1 MGQTQELTVH
11 HFRLVIAVT
20 KKLLLAFA
28 ALFGAVLFVRM
39 LLLPGLQAI
48 FHPDD
53 SVTSLVRRTGII
65 VSAVLA
71 YWAYVRIVEGR
82 DASELRPATRA
93 IMLGGASGGLLMA
106 ISMLLALALG
116 AYEISAYPGLQ
127 HGLLGIA
134 GLIVI
139 AATLEEIAYRC
150 ILFRILET
158 AWGTVPALCLQS
170 VIFALG
176 HLENIEGR
184 ASMQELVTMIVSTT
198 LTGALWTLVF
208 VLSRNLWAAA
218 ANHAAWNFTII
229 LSGLPLSGIEDW
241 RHMAPMA
248 GEYRGPVW
256 LTGGLFGPESSIVTI
271 VMLAV
276 TVAAMLYWAKRKNR
290 LIGGAAWRVDTLKPL
305 QPEARHA

>member
-1 MGQTQELTVH
+1 MH

-71 YWAYVRIVEGR
+71 YWAYVRIVEDR
-82 DASELRPATRA
+82 NASELRPATLA

-106 ISMLLALALG
+106 ISMLLVLALG
-116 AYEISAYPGLQ
+116 AYEITAYHGLQ

-150 ILFRILET
+150 ILFRILEA

-184 ASMQELVTMIVSTT
+184 ASMQELVTMIVSVT

-241 RHMAPMA
+241 RRMAPMV

-290 LIGGAAWRVDTLKPL
+290 LIGGAARRVDTLKPL

>member
-11 HFRLVIAVT
+11 HFRLVIAAA

-39 LLLPGLQAI
+39 LLVSGLQAI

-71 YWAYVRIVEGR
+71 YWAYVRIVEDR
-82 DASELRPATRA
+82 NASELRPATLA
-93 IMLGGASGGLLMA
+93 VILGGAFGGLLIA
-106 ISMLLALALG
+106 ISMLLVLALG
-116 AYEISAYPGLQ
+116 GYEITAYRGLQ
-127 HGLLGIA
+127 HGLLGIG

-158 AWGTVPALCLQS
+158 VWGTVPALCLQA
-170 VIFALG
+170 VIFALR

-184 ASMQELVTMIVSTT
+184 AGMQELVTMIVSAT
-198 LTGALWTLVF
+198 LCGALWALVF

-241 RHMAPMA
+241 RRMAPIA

-276 TVAAMLYWAKRKNR
+276 TVAAMLYWAKRRNR
-290 LIGGAAWRVDTLKPL
+290 LISGAARRVDTLKPL
-305 QPEARHA
+305 QPGARHA

>member
-1 MGQTQELTVH
+1 MH
-11 HFRLVIAVT
+11 HFRLAIAVT

-28 ALFGAVLFVRM
+28 ALFGAVLFVRV

-53 SVTSLVRRTGII
+53 SVTSLVRRTGIV

-71 YWAYVRIVEGR
+71 YWAYVRIVEDR
-82 DASELRPATRA
+82 NASELRPATLA
-93 IMLGGASGGLLMA
+93 VMLGGASGGLLIA
-106 ISMLLALALG
+106 ISMLLVLAFG
-116 AYEISAYPGLQ
+116 AYEITAYHGLQ
-127 HGLLGIA
+127 HGLLGIG

-150 ILFRILET
+150 ILFRILEP

-170 VIFALG
+170 VIFAFG

-184 ASMQELVTMIVSTT
+184 ASMQELITMIVSVT

-241 RHMAPMA
+241 RRMAPMV

-276 TVAAMLYWAKRKNR
+276 TVAAMLYWAKQRNR
-290 LIGGAAWRVDTLKPL
+290 LIGGAARVSI
-305 QPEARHA
+305 R

>member
-1 MGQTQELTVH
+1 
-11 HFRLVIAVT
+11 
-20 KKLLLAFA
+20 
-28 ALFGAVLFVRM
+28 
-39 LLLPGLQAI
+39 LLPGLQAI

-71 YWAYVRIVEGR
+71 YWAYVRIVEDR
-82 DASELRPATRA
+82 NASELRPATLA
-93 IMLGGASGGLLMA
+93 IMLGGVSGGLLMA
-106 ISMLLALALG
+106 ISMLVVLALG
-116 AYEISAYPGLQ
+116 AYEITAYHGLQ
-127 HGLLGIA
+127 HGLLGIG

-158 AWGTVPALCLQS
+158 VWGTVPALCLQS

-176 HLENIEGR
+176 HLDNIEGR
-184 ASMQELVTMIVSTT
+184 ASMQELVTMIVSVT

-241 RHMAPMA
+241 RRMAPMV

-276 TVAAMLYWAKRKNR
+276 TVAAMLYWAKRRKR
-290 LIGGAAWRVDTLKPL
+290 LIGGAARRVDTLKPL
-305 QPEARHA
+305 QPEVRHA

>member
-1 MGQTQELTVH
+1 MGQTLELTVH
-11 HFRLVIAVT
+11 HLRLVIAVT

-65 VSAVLA
+65 VSALLA
-71 YWAYVRIVEGR
+71 YWAYVRIVEDR
-82 DASELRPATRA
+82 NASELRPATLA

-106 ISMLLALALG
+106 ISMLLVLALG
-116 AYEISAYPGLQ
+116 AYEITAYRGLQ

-150 ILFRILET
+150 ILFRILE
-158 AWGTVPALCLQS
+158 AVWGTVPALCLQS

-184 ASMQELVTMIVSTT
+184 ASMQELVTMIVSVT

-241 RHMAPMA
+241 RRMAPMV

-290 LIGGAAWRVDTLKPL
+290 LVGGAARRVDTLKPL

>member
-1 MGQTQELTVH
+1 MGQTQEFTLH
-11 HFRLVIAVT
+11 HFRRVIAVA

-39 LLLPGLQAI
+39 LVLPGLQAL

-53 SVTSLVRRTGII
+53 SVTSLLRRTGII
-65 VSAVLA
+65 VFAVLA
-71 YWAYVRIVEGR
+71 YWAYVRLVEAR
-82 DASELRPATRA
+82 NASELRPAPLA
-93 IMLGGASGGLLMA
+93 IMLGGASGGLLVA
-106 ISMLLALALG
+106 ISMLLVLALG
-116 AYEISAYPGLQ
+116 AYEITAYHGLQ
-127 HGLLGIA
+127 RGLLGIA

-150 ILFRILET
+150 ILFRILES

-184 ASMQELVTMIVSTT
+184 ADMQELVTMIVSVT

-208 VLSRNLWAAA
+208 VLSRNLWTTA

-229 LSGLPLSGIEDW
+229 LSGLPLSGIEEW
-241 RHMAPMA
+241 RRMAPMI

-276 TVAAMLYWAKRKNR
+276 TVAAMLYWAQRKHR
-290 LIGGAAWRVDTLKPL
+290 LIGGATPRVDTLKSP
-305 QPEARHA
+305 QPEARPA

>member
-11 HFRLVIAVT
+11 HFRLVIAVA

-28 ALFGAVLFVRM
+28 ALLGAVLFVRM
-39 LLLPGLQAI
+39 LLVPGLQAI
-48 FHPDD
+48 FHFDD
-53 SVTSLVRRTGII
+53 SVASLVRRIGIL
-65 VSAVLA
+65 VFAVLA
-71 YWAYVRIVEGR
+71 YWAYVRMVEDR
-82 DASELRPATRA
+82 QPSELRPAMLA
-93 IMLGGASGGLLMA
+93 VMLGGASGGLLIA
-106 ISMLLALALG
+106 ISMLLVLALG
-116 AYEISAYPGLQ
+116 GYEITAYRGLQ
-127 HGLLGIA
+127 HGLLGI
-134 GLIVI
+134 GGFIVI

-158 AWGTVPALCLQS
+158 AWGTVPALCLQA
-170 VIFALG
+170 VIFALR

-184 ASMQELVTMIVSTT
+184 ADMQELITMIVSVT

-208 VLSRNLWAAA
+208 VLSRNLWATA

-229 LSGLPLSGIEDW
+229 LSGLPLSGIEGW
-241 RHMAPMA
+241 RRMAPMV

-276 TVAAMLYWAKRKNR
+276 TVAALLYWAKRRNR
-290 LIGGAAWRVDTLKPL
+290 LIGGAARRVDTLKPL

>member
-1 MGQTQELTVH
+1 MHQ
-11 HFRLVIAVT
+11 FRRLIGVT

-28 ALFGAVLFVRM
+28 ALFGAVLCVRM
-39 LLLPGLQAI
+39 LLLPGIQAM

-53 SVTSLVRRTGII
+53 SVTSLVRRSGIF

-71 YWAYVRIVEGR
+71 YRAYVRIVEDR
-82 DASELRPATRA
+82 NASELRPATLA
-93 IMLGGASGGLLMA
+93 VMLGAASGGLLMA

-116 AYEISAYPGLQ
+116 AYEITAYHGLQ
-127 HGLLGIA
+127 HGLLGIG

-158 AWGTVPALCLQS
+158 AWGTVPALCLES
-170 VIFALG
+170 VIFALA

-184 ASMQELVTMIVSTT
+184 ASMQELVTMIVSVT
-198 LTGALWTLVF
+198 LTGTLWTLVF
-208 VLSRNLWAAA
+208 VLSRNLWATA

-241 RHMAPMA
+241 RRMAPMV

-256 LTGGLFGPESSIVTI
+256 LTGGLFGPESSIVTV

-276 TVAAMLYWAKRKNR
+276 TVAAMLHWAKRRNR
-290 LIGGAAWRVDTLKPL
+290 LIGGAARRVDTLKPL
-305 QPEARHA
+305 QPEVRHA